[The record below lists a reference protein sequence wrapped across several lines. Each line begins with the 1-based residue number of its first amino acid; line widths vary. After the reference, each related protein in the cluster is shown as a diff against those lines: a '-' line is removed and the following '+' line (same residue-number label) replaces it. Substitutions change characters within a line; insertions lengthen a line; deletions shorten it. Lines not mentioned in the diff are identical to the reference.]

1 MSPKIYTASAL
12 EKSCS
17 GPENKI
23 LPSTLFREM
32 PTFSCKFNHNHCFS
46 SLLKV
51 DIAGITGP
59 VKFDENGR
67 RIVSRL
73 EILNLRN
80 DTFKRVSSMK
90 GMNNPI
96 FSAQTESGTE
106 FFQNERQSLDWIS
119 TTIDIRKGSLN
130 E

>member
-1 MSPKIYTASAL
+1 
-12 EKSCS
+12 
-17 GPENKI
+17 
-23 LPSTLFREM
+23 M
-32 PTFSCKFNHNHCFS
+32 PTFSCKFNHNLYFS
-46 SLLKV
+46 SLFKV

-59 VKFDENGR
+59 VQFDENGR

-73 EILNLRN
+73 DILNLRN
-80 DTFKRVSSMK
+80 DTFKRVSSIK

-96 FSAQTESGTE
+96 FFSAQTESETE
-106 FFQNERQSLDWIS
+106 FFENERNSLDWIS